1 MRDLTT
7 SAIDRQNILNNLDA
21 VSNIQEYLG
30 IKGMLF
36 DGEFRFTKDQVAE
49 FYKVDTSTIDTYL
62 SQYEQELKHNGYE
75 LFKGNKLKN
84 FKEQFGSI
92 INIQ

>member
-30 IKGMLF
+30 VKGMLF
-36 DGEFRFTKDQVAE
+36 GGEFRFTKEQVAD
-49 FYKVDTSTIDTYL
+49 FYKVDTSTMGL
-62 SQYEQELKHNGYE
+62 
-75 LFKGNKLKN
+75 
-84 FKEQFGSI
+84 
-92 INIQ
+92 

>member
-49 FYKVDTSTIDTYL
+49 FYKVDTSPTSHYPHTK
-62 SQYEQELKHNGYE
+62 EP
-75 LFKGNKLKN
+75 N
-84 FKEQFGSI
+84 F
-92 INIQ
+92 